1 MDNSFLRNFIKARN
15 TTQASGDK
23 KKTSD
28 SLSSTSTIPLE
39 KQETKISINT
49 IIEDCPSK
57 AKVMEYLRHRIEEL
71 EEDSD

>member
-1 MDNSFLRNFIKARN
+1 MDNAFLRNFLKARN
-15 TTQASGDK
+15 TTQSGV
-23 KKTSD
+23 KKTGD
-28 SLSSTSTIPLE
+28 STSTIPLE

-57 AKVMEYLRHRIEEL
+57 AKVLEYLRHRIEEL

>member
-28 SLSSTSTIPLE
+28 STSTIPLE

>member
-15 TTQASGDK
+15 TTQASGA
-23 KKTSD
+23 KKTGNPD
-28 SLSSTSTIPLE
+28 KVIPLE

>member
-1 MDNSFLRNFIKARN
+1 MDNSFLRNFIKVRN
-15 TTQASGDK
+15 IAQSGEK
-23 KKTSD
+23 KKGD
-28 SLSSTSTIPLE
+28 PDKVIPLE

-49 IIEDCPSK
+49 IIEDCPPK

>member
-15 TTQASGDK
+15 TTQASGT
-23 KKTSD
+23 KKTGD
-28 SLSSTSTIPLE
+28 PDKVIPLE

-49 IIEDCPSK
+49 IIEDCPPK